1 MRWTADLKL
10 LKMKQRDFVEKFLW
24 FITKE
29 TARYFIREL
38 VGKDMVPAWT
48 GQARGSLTKAAQLVD
63 VNIDYSDIVDKNR
76 KNKNPSTGAAQ
87 GSAKFEKVNFT
98 YGFEFRSWV
107 ADLNRDSSFN
117 YWQENEYNPTR
128 HNRVRQ
134 TPWRAIEEAGTETEK
149 YIKNTIFPL
158 LRDFL
163 DSDIWIVTGVRVA

>member
-1 MRWTADLKL
+1 MRWTANLKL

-63 VNIDYSDIVDKNR
+63 VVIPFDDIVDKNR
-76 KNKNPSTGAAQ
+76 RNKNPSTGAAQ

-128 HNRVRQ
+128 HNRTRQ
-134 TPWRAIEEAGTETEK
+134 TPWRTIEKAGQSTEK
-149 YIKNTIFPL
+149 YIRKTIAPL
-158 LRDFL
+158 IHDFFA
-163 DSDIWIVTGVRVA
+163 SDIWIRTEIRVT